1 VAAFGLGRLKLR
13 RSAFAIGVPVKPTK
27 LACGR
32 ASGMWRAKPPM
43 KSTGSVGLVGDDDDV
58 PPVRQHG
65 VAIALLGRVNFWMVV
80 KTTPP
85 PATRSFSRRSARSA
99 GLDGRQNGVCLRRE

>member
-1 VAAFGLGRLKLR
+1 VFA
-13 RSAFAIGVPVKPTK
+13 SAFSIGVPVKPTK

-32 ASGMWRAKPPM
+32 AWRMWRAKPSM
-43 KSTGSVGLVGDDDDV
+43 KSYWLRWASSAMTTMLRRSEST
-58 PPVRQHG
+58 
-65 VAIALLGRVNFWMVV
+65 ALRSPDSAGMNFWMVV

-99 GLDGRQNGVCLRRE
+99 AWTGSWR